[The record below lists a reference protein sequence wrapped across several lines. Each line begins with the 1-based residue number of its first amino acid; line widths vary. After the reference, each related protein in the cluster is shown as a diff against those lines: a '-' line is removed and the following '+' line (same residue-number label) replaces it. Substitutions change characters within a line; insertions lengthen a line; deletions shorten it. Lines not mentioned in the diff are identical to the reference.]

1 MQPSGSRSK
10 AFETRA
16 AILDAAAVC
25 FADKG
30 YAETGVAEIC
40 HRAGVS
46 RGALYYHFESK
57 QAIFLELVDVQLA
70 ELKEALEKSACDA
83 VNIPATLRRLS
94 YLLPGLIRSDYTR
107 AAIFLEVWSQAGREQ
122 IVREVLLDTYQHFE
136 SIFTRLI
143 RRGIDE
149 GTFAPIDPA
158 VGTQALLAMASGT
171 FMRSLLDPEGADWG
185 KIAEKSINILIN
197 GLKGRSIK

>member
-1 MQPSGSRSK
+1 MDLSSSKSR
-10 AFETRA
+10 AWETRT
-16 AILDAAAVC
+16 AILEAAADC
-25 FADKG
+25 FAENG

-57 QAIFLELVDVQLA
+57 QAIFLELVDAQLA

-83 VNIPATLRRLS
+83 VNIPASLRRLS

-107 AAIFLEVWSQAGREQ
+107 AGIFLEVWSQASREQ
-122 IVREVLLDTYQHFE
+122 TVREALLDTYQHFE
-136 SIFTRLI
+136 GIFARLI

-158 VGTQALLAMASGT
+158 VGAQALLAMASGT
-171 FMRSLLDPEGADWG
+171 FVRSLLDPEGTDWG
-185 KIAEKSINILIN
+185 KTAEESINILIN